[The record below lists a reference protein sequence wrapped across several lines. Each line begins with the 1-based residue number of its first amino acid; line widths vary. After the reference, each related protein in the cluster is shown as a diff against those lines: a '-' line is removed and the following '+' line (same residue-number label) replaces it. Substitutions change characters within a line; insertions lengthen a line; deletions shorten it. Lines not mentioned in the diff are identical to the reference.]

1 VFSSSFFL
9 LKNRT
14 FLFNE
19 SAADFFFFFRT
30 CVYASNARLPAFPT
44 RSVFSS
50 FAFPVVVDV
59 AQYLPQE
66 SSPPLRCVFLCTTFF
81 FLNVRE

>member
-1 VFSSSFFL
+1 
-9 LKNRT
+9 
-14 FLFNE
+14 
-19 SAADFFFFFRT
+19 
-30 CVYASNARLPAFPT
+30 
-44 RSVFSS
+44 
-50 FAFPVVVDV
+50 V